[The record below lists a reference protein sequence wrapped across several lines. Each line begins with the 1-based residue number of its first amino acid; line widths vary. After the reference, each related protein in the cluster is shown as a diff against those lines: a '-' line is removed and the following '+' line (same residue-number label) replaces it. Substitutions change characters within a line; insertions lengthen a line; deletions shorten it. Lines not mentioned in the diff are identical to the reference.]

1 MGNKRRIAFYFLIVS
16 LMTVSCTVFSC
27 IGREDEPSENESGTY
42 RVELKYSGEYQKWTE
57 KLTVSAIVKKNTVPT
72 VSGIDVLSTKK
83 VSDTE
88 YVFEAQENLPM
99 QKSFTTSANVKIL
112 SVNGEMHLNNT
123 DSGEMTVGIKVFKD
137 DRLKFELPFIFK
149 DAGSYPYYNV
159 NVK

>member
-1 MGNKRRIAFYFLIVS
+1 MRNKRRIAFYFLIVL

-27 IGREDEPSENESGTY
+27 IGREYEPLENESGSY

-72 VSGIDVLSTKK
+72 VSGINVLSTKK

-88 YVFEAQENLPM
+88 YVFEAQETLPM
-99 QKSFTTSANVKIL
+99 QKNFTTSANVKIL

-123 DSGEMTVGIKVFKD
+123 DPGEMTVGIKVFKD
-137 DRLKFELPFIFK
+137 NRLKFELPFIFK
-149 DAGSYPYYNV
+149 DAGSYPHYNV

>member
-1 MGNKRRIAFYFLIVS
+1 MRNKRRIAFYFLIIV
-16 LMTVSCTVFSC
+16 LITVSYTIVNC

-72 VSGIDVLSTKK
+72 VSGIDVWSTKK

-149 DAGSYPYYNV
+149 DAGSYPHYNV

>member
-1 MGNKRRIAFYFLIVS
+1 MRNKRRIAFYFLIVL

-27 IGREDEPSENESGTY
+27 IGREDEPLENESGSY

-72 VSGIDVLSTKK
+72 VSGINVLSTKK

-149 DAGSYPYYNV
+149 DAGSYPHYNV

>member
-1 MGNKRRIAFYFLIVS
+1 MRNKRRIAFYFLIIV
-16 LMTVSCTVFSC
+16 LITVSYTIVNC

-149 DAGSYPYYNV
+149 DAGSYPHYNV

>member
-1 MGNKRRIAFYFLIVS
+1 MRNKRRIAFYFLIVL
-16 LMTVSCTVFSC
+16 LMTVSCTIVNC
-27 IGREDEPSENESGTY
+27 IGREDEPSDNESGSY
-42 RVELKYSGEYQKWTE
+42 RVELKYSGEHQKWTE
-57 KLTVSAIVKKNTVPT
+57 KLTVSAIVKNNTVPT

-88 YVFEAQENLPM
+88 YVFEAQESLPM

-112 SVNGEMHLNNT
+112 SVSGEMHLNST
-123 DSGEMTVGIKVFKD
+123 DPGEMTVDVKVYKNE
-137 DRLKFELPFIFK
+137 RLKFELPFIFK

>member
-1 MGNKRRIAFYFLIVS
+1 MRNKRRIAFYFLII
-16 LMTVSCTVFSC
+16 LLITVSCTIVNC

-57 KLTVSAIVKKNTVPT
+57 KLTVSAIVRKNTVPT

-149 DAGSYPYYNV
+149 DAGSYPHYNV